1 MALSLRMRPKTR
13 WMDWGKSISG
23 GSGWSNVLVVQRHH
37 HHQWST
43 SLATTSTPSW
53 FYWGKSNCAKQP
65 STITRTQNC
74 LPDCHGGTQSD
85 HNHDDDGGAHSDN
98 DDGDAGDDCDSDD
111 DDDGAK
117 NILTNQVEI
126 GQGSSNPLDGPR
138 RCRHSHN
145 NCGLRAGDCDGDPMA
160 LK

>member
-1 MALSLRMRPKTR
+1 MP
-13 WMDWGKSISG
+13 
-23 GSGWSNVLVVQRHH
+23 SN
-37 HHQWST
+37 HQPLQELKIVFLIVMMVHNLIFLT
-43 SLATTSTPSW
+43 
-53 FYWGKSNCAKQP
+53 
-65 STITRTQNC
+65 
-74 LPDCHGGTQSD
+74 
-85 HNHDDDGGAHSDN
+85 NHDDDGGAHSDN
-98 DDGDAGDDCDSDD
+98 DDGDAVDSDD
-111 DDDGAK
+111 DDDGAQ